1 MVDHYWLIII
11 EEASL
16 KVRLTF
22 ASRVY
27 LQKVGSFFQDDR
39 QINLDLRRWLN
50 IDCELRFI
58 SSAKYWIHGIV
69 QTI

>member
-1 MVDHYWLIII
+1 MVDHSWLIIL

-16 KVRLTF
+16 KVRLTL

-58 SSAKYWIHGIV
+58 LSAKYWIHGIV
-69 QTI
+69 QTT